1 VTQAVELQEDLL
13 YARLG
18 DSMQTKCEAAL
29 QVAKRIKV
37 ESAKVALS
45 RGSVELPAEFQTVK
59 ASNAL
64 LFPLKNETA
73 MLPGV
78 LKTLRKAAAQSPG

>member
-1 VTQAVELQEDLL
+1 MELQEDLL

-18 DSMQTKCEAAL
+18 DSMQTKFEAAL
-29 QVAKRIKV
+29 QVAEGIKV

-45 RGSVELPAEFQTVK
+45 CGSVELPAEFQTVK

-64 LFPLKNETA
+64 LLPLKNEPA
-73 MLPGV
+73 MLLGV